1 MPQEAL
7 PCKLYKSCLN
17 TLLDNG
23 TGFCYRKNMAELLL
37 VSGSARIPQEA
48 ESASLVAHFDAW
60 DVPEGV
66 ISLPARLQDELT
78 AIRAEHAAW
87 AYDFGR
93 RRVSGREVQ
102 DWLRCGEELSM
113 WWCSL
118 LYERH
123 PKMTP
128 GLYEI
133 YLLRVLERLLDER
146 GLRRVC
152 LYGGDESLARSIAAL
167 CAASGRAFR
176 RSDPDKTDKIDS
188 AGKNGSGSPAARLYR
203 ACPAPLRA
211 AARFVHWLVTVK
223 RKLPFAPSPPPTD
236 GPYCAIA
243 TYFPNIDMRAARHGR
258 FRSRYF
264 ESLHDLLA
272 GNNGGQAARLH
283 WLFVRFPAPGI
294 SLDECIRLRDS
305 FRQGGRD
312 GASFHYLEEFISVRD
327 MAAAL
332 WRFARL
338 GAASLFLERRAR
350 KAFCFAGSR
359 FNFWDRLSP
368 YWAESFRG
376 WRCLERCL
384 QQRAFQRWTRLTGP
398 WRWTLFPLENCPWE
412 RMLTHAV
419 HATGA
424 GRVFGVQHSVIRPA
438 DFRYFDDPRVF
449 SASDCAAF
457 QPDAIRSNGQNA
469 LEQWREA
476 GVPAERLGKVEALRY
491 LYLAEAKKPA
501 FAGRPDRLL
510 VLTSFFADE
519 TRAHLTM
526 LAEAVKAGLLRGL
539 KVTVKPHPC
548 LPARQYLRDMLGER
562 AAEIREA
569 GGSVADHLLPG
580 TLVWASNSTAAVL
593 DAAITGLPVMVM
605 PPAGDF
611 DLCPLQGVPKLR
623 RTKNLEDV
631 ASALARSEP
640 LDLPPG
646 YLELNPALPL
656 WRELLFGES
665 RGMA

>member
-1 MPQEAL
+1 MPFLHLRLSA
-7 PCKLYKSCLN
+7 
-17 TLLDNG
+17 LLDSG
-23 TGFCYRKNMAELLL
+23 TGFCYGKNMAELFLL
-37 VSGSARIPQEA
+37 SGQARIPQETP
-48 ESASLVAHFDAW
+48 SASLVAHFEAW

-66 ISLPARLQDELT
+66 ISLPARLQEELT
-78 AIRAEHAAW
+78 TVRAEHAAW

-102 DWLRCGEELSM
+102 DWLRCGEDLSM

-152 LYGGDESLARSIAAL
+152 LCGGDERLARGIAAL
-167 CAASGRAFR
+167 CAASGRSFQR
-176 RSDPDKTDKIDS
+176 RGPCKADKVNE
-188 AGKNGSGSPAARLYR
+188 AGKGGPGGVAVRLYH

-211 AARFVHWLVTVK
+211 VARFVRWLITVK
-223 RKLPFAPSPPPTD
+223 RKLPFSPFLPPPD
-236 GPYCAIA
+236 GRRCAIV
-243 TYFPNIDMRAARHGR
+243 TYFPNIDMRAARNGR

-272 GNNGGQAARLH
+272 GNDGKQAERLL
-283 WLFVRFPAPGI
+283 WLFIRFPAPEL
-294 SLDECIRLRDS
+294 SLDECIRLRDG
-305 FRQGGRD
+305 FRQAGRD
-312 GASFHYLEEFISVRD
+312 GASFHYLEEFVSLRD

-338 GAASLFLERRAR
+338 GAASLRLERRAR
-350 KAFCFAGSR
+350 EAFCFAGSR

-384 QQRAFQRWTRLTGP
+384 QQRAFQRWTRLAGP
-398 WRWTLFPLENCPWE
+398 RRWTLFPLENCPWE

-419 HATGA
+419 HTA
-424 GRVFGVQHSVIRPA
+424 GEGQVFGVQHSVIRPA
-438 DFRYFDDPRVF
+438 DFRYFDDPRIF
-449 SASDCAAF
+449 SAPDCAVF
-457 QPDAIRSNGQNA
+457 QPDAVRGNGQGA

-491 LYLAEAKKPA
+491 LYLAKAEKPA
-501 FAGRPDRLL
+501 LAGRPGRLL
-510 VLTSFFADE
+510 VCTSFFADE
-519 TRAHLTM
+519 TRDHLAL
-526 LAEAVKAGLLRGL
+526 LAESLKAGLLQGL
-539 KVTVKPHPC
+539 EIAVKPHPC
-548 LPARQYLRDMLGER
+548 LPVRQYLRDMLGAR
-562 AAEIREA
+562 ATEIREA
-569 GGSVADHLLPG
+569 GGAVADHLLPG
-580 TLVWASNSTAAVL
+580 TLVWASNSTTAAL
-593 DAAITGLPVMVM
+593 DAAIAGLPLMVM

-611 DLCPLQGVPKLR
+611 DLCPLQGVPELR
-623 RTKNLEDV
+623 RSKSPEDV
-631 ASALARSEP
+631 AWALVHARP
-640 LDLPPG
+640 LNLPSD

-656 WRELLFGES
+656 WRELLFGDS
-665 RGMA
+665 QRMA